1 MFSWYALQVRSRF
14 GKAVSTA
21 LRAKGYEE
29 FLPVYRTVRRS
40 GGGGCDLELP
50 LFPGYLFC
58 RLDPSERLLPVL
70 TIPGVMR
77 IVSVGKILLPVTDD
91 EIETVKAVSQCG
103 LPAEPWP
110 FLGIG
115 CRVSLERG
123 PLAGLEGMVV
133 SVDGAHR
140 LVVSVSLLQ
149 RSIAVKIERSW
160 VRCMCRA
167 N

>member
-1 MFSWYALQVRSRF
+1 MSNWYALQVRSRF
-14 GKAVSTA
+14 GKTVSTA

-29 FLPVYRTVRRS
+29 FLPVYRTVRQSR
-40 GGGGCDLELP
+40 GGGGDLELP

-91 EIETVKAVSQCG
+91 EIEAVKAVSQCG

-110 FLGIG
+110 FLGTG

-123 PLAGLEGMVV
+123 PLSGLEGMVI
-133 SVDGAHR
+133 SVDGAQR

-160 VRCMCRA
+160 VRCMSRH